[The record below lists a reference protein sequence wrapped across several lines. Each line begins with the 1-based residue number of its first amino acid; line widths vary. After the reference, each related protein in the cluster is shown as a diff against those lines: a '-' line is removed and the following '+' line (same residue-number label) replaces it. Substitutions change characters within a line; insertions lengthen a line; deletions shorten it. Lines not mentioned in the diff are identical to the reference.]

1 MLWWLR
7 RFKKPDLRTPE
18 ERRADFLALPF
29 NSPAHDEAAGLGDSE
44 SEHALE
50 AICDGNQVEADK
62 TAWEALLAALDEALS
77 DADCG
82 EVDGVR
88 DEGDDE
94 ASVICYGP
102 DANAM
107 FTATESLLR
116 AYKPCL
122 RVELRYGEP
131 DDEDADVRVISV
143 HG

>member
-1 MLWWLR
+1 MFWWLR
-7 RFKKPDLRTPE
+7 RFKQPDLRTPE

-29 NSPAHDEAAGLGDSE
+29 NGPAQDDVGGLGDRE
-44 SEHALE
+44 PEHALE

-62 TAWEALLAALDEALS
+62 PAWEALLAALDEALS
-77 DADCG
+77 DADAG
-82 EVDGVR
+82 EVDGVM
-88 DEGDDE
+88 DKGDDE

-102 DANAM
+102 DAYAM

-131 DDEDADVRVISV
+131 DDEDADVHVISV